1 MNVGA
6 LTDVKEYG
14 NFLLVES
21 GMLVFGIRN
30 IAQGIV
36 NRTNDFNQEFKFHY
50 QRVRTLVPRIR
61 NPPHVLDF
69 QDSCKGILDSLIWGD
84 V

>member
-21 GMLVFGIRN
+21 GMLVFGIQN

-36 NRTNDFNQEFKFHY
+36 NRTNDCNQEFKFH
-50 QRVRTLVPRIR
+50 
-61 NPPHVLDF
+61 
-69 QDSCKGILDSLIWGD
+69 
-84 V
+84 

>member
-21 GMLVFGIRN
+21 GMLVFGIQN
-30 IAQGIV
+30 NAQGIL
-36 NRTNDFNQEFKFHY
+36 NRTNDCNQEFKFH
-50 QRVRTLVPRIR
+50 
-61 NPPHVLDF
+61 
-69 QDSCKGILDSLIWGD
+69 
-84 V
+84 

>member
-6 LTDVKEYG
+6 LTDLNETG

-21 GMLVFGIRN
+21 GMLVFGIQN

-36 NRTNDFNQEFKFHY
+36 NHTNDCNQEFKF
-50 QRVRTLVPRIR
+50 R
-61 NPPHVLDF
+61 
-69 QDSCKGILDSLIWGD
+69 
-84 V
+84 